1 MSPAL
6 LLARPAFLRYLGLF
20 GSICCAID
28 GYLFGAA
35 KDLRPNVSVATI
47 ATGANGL
54 LILVLWIVGLGSIC
68 TAWWYGRNLDGLSTR
83 WVLVTALLWIIP
95 MLVIPPL
102 ASRDVYA
109 YACQGQLFSSGHN
122 PYTQSVADQPC
133 PWLTSVSPVW
143 RTTSTPYG
151 PIFIMLSGLA
161 ASLGSQVA
169 AIVAYRVLAVL
180 GLAVTAIFLPRLARQ
195 LGVPA
200 QRATWL
206 LLCCPLIS
214 VHIVGGA
221 HNDALTIAFM
231 VAGLALIVAAK
242 REYGALIAGG
252 VLLGAAFSVKITL
265 GVMLPFAALL
275 AAGPVFTGAR
285 GRLRPGGLRDLVTR
299 GGAVMV
305 SALATLVGL
314 SYASGLG
321 LGWIAAMS
329 DAGNSR
335 SWTSPSTSVGMF
347 VHSVVRFFG
356 PRIDFVPWARD
367 AALLVLAA
375 ALVAILWHSRN
386 RNPLYGGAL
395 ALIALI
401 LLAPITQPWYLLW
414 PLALV
419 AVTMM
424 RARWLA
430 IAIVA
435 SMFTILPDGDGA
447 MKPLQTPLSYVM
459 TGLLVITGVRFVQW
473 LRGAEPVEDKL
484 TRLELQPDV
493 APVSPEP
500 ADSESA
506 SASASRV

>member
-6 LLARPAFLRYLGLF
+6 LLARPTFLRYLGLF

-35 KDLRPNVSVATI
+35 RYLRLDVSVATI
-47 ATGANGL
+47 ATGPNGL
-54 LILVLWIVGLGSIC
+54 LILALWIVGLGSMC

-122 PYTQSVADQPC
+122 PYTASVADQPC

-151 PIFIMLSGLA
+151 PIFIMLSGVA
-161 ASLGSQVA
+161 ASLGSQIA

-180 GLAVTAIFLPRLARQ
+180 GLVVTAIFLPRLARQ

-200 QRATWL
+200 PRATWL

-231 VAGLALIVAAK
+231 VAGLALIAAA
-242 REYGALIAGG
+242 RRGYWALIGGG

-275 AAGPVFTGAR
+275 AAGPVFAGPS
-285 GRLRPGGLRDLVTR
+285 GRLRPGGLRSLVTR

-305 SALATLVGL
+305 SALVTLVGL

-335 SWTSPSTSVGMF
+335 SWTSPPTSVGLF
-347 VHSVVRFFG
+347 VHSIVRFFG

-375 ALVAILWHSRN
+375 SLVAILWHSRN

-395 ALIALI
+395 ALVALI

-459 TGLLVITGVRFVQW
+459 TGLLVFIGVRFVRW
-473 LRGAEPVEDKL
+473 LRGAEPVEDEL
-484 TRLELQPDV
+484 TRLELQPDA

-500 ADSESA
+500 VN